1 MTTSPG
7 SLHLLLFLGGASLV
21 AGCGGSGVGGAPG
34 GSYATNSRPQCGA
47 LGVACVGQKLDA
59 PIALGGSLEL
69 DVRYQIAGTSG
80 PPTVLAAADPAVLR
94 VDGAKVT
101 GISAG
106 ASAVMFL
113 GPDSRALDFLH
124 LWVQPATELRIIRYH
139 QGGTPLGRVQGK
151 VHLLVRDELLVSVEP
166 FANGQPLAGNF
177 ELTRTLQGTS
187 VAILPDA
194 VSGWWR
200 VVARAPGVTQVR
212 FGALGLV
219 QDWTVEV
226 EP

>member
-1 MTTSPG
+1 MS
-7 SLHLLLFLGGASLV
+7 SLRFAAWALALALV
-21 AGCGGSGVGGAPG
+21 GCGGGYGVGGAPS
-34 GSYATNSRPQCGA
+34 GSYATNARPQCGA
-47 LGVACVGQKLDA
+47 LNVACVGQKLDA

-80 PPTVLAAADPAVLR
+80 PPTVLAAADPSVLK

-101 GISAG
+101 GASAG

-113 GPDSRALDFLH
+113 GPDQRVLDYLH
-124 LWVQPATELRIIRYH
+124 LWVQPATELRLIRYS
-139 QGGTPLGRVQGK
+139 QGGTPLGRIQNH
-151 VHLLVRDELLVSVEP
+151 VHLLVRDELMISIEP

-177 ELTRTLQGTS
+177 ELARTLQGS
-187 VAILPDA
+187 SIAILPDA

-212 FGALGLV
+212 FSALGLT